1 MESLSVHTEIFI
13 NHTPYETRVA
23 IMENGVVQD
32 VMVERSRRRGI
43 VGNIYKGR
51 VQRVLPGMDAA
62 FVDIGMERAG
72 FLHVKNTV
80 RRGGTLPERIGDV
93 LHEGQN
99 VLVQV
104 LKDPIGTKGAQ
115 LTTEI
120 SIPSRFLV
128 FLPNSDDIGVS
139 IKIASEAQRQSLRDA
154 MLGFHQGHQGGFI
167 VRTAIENAD
176 IWAMRADM
184 QYLQRLW
191 EAIVVSE
198 RAARPGTLV
207 YGDLPLYQKVL
218 RDYMSPQVARVIV
231 DDAQAFAQM
240 REFAANF
247 LVEMD
252 EVVEHY
258 DGDVALFDR
267 FGIDEEIENALRRRV
282 DLKSGGYLMIDQT
295 EAMTTIDVNT
305 GAFVGK
311 LSQDDT
317 IYRTNLEA
325 ARAIARQLRLRNLG
339 GIIMLDFI
347 DMTNPEH
354 QAEVMEALLQALAGD
369 KNKYTISPISP
380 LGIIE
385 MTRKRTRESLRQVMC
400 DTCPTCHGRGYVKT
414 TETVVY
420 EIFRDLMS
428 EAREYAPR
436 PLTVI
441 GEPELIQFIR
451 EEESLAFSDLQ
462 VLLKMP
468 ISLVADHHYEAGQYD
483 IAIG

>member
-252 EVVEHY
+252 EVVERY

>member
-218 RDYMSPQVARVIV
+218 RDYMSPQVAREIV